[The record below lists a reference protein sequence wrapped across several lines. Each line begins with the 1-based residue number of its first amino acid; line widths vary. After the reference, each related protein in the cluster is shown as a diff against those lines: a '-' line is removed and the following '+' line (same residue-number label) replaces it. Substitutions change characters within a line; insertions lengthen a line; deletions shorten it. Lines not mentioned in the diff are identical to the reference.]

1 MTLKEMARK
10 AKKMDNILRDL
21 LDDEEFYGDWCLDFP
36 DEADEEQLEW
46 LLKDDEELY
55 DDLFKKFMNLVK
67 IEFKRY

>member
-10 AKKMDNILRDL
+10 AKKMDDILRDL

-36 DEADEEQLEW
+36 DEADEEELEF
-46 LLKDDEELY
+46 LMEDDEEFY
-55 DDLFKKFMNLVK
+55 DDLFKKFMSLIK